1 MLNVRNSRALVWL
14 CVAVCFLP
22 AVAKANQLSLESNFD
37 SQKPRTNPVVAIVP
51 SPPGWSQFCKR
62 HKNDCDSKSSW
73 SRDVVLTTAA
83 RAALLQINLRVNRA
97 IKPLTDKRHW
107 GVKDRW
113 DYPDDGYGDCED
125 YALEK
130 RRQLIEAGWPREAL
144 LMTVVRGR
152 AGEEHAILT
161 VTTTSGDYILDN
173 LTDHILPWDQT
184 DYKFLWR
191 QAQFD
196 PNIWVALGDAQSLG
210 LIRIDR
216 SRPPMVIAPQKSLL

>member
-1 MLNVRNSRALVWL
+1 
-14 CVAVCFLP
+14 
-22 AVAKANQLSLESNFD
+22 
-37 SQKPRTNPVVAIVP
+37 
-51 SPPGWSQFCKR
+51 
-62 HKNDCDSKSSW
+62 
-73 SRDVVLTTAA
+73 
-83 RAALLQINLRVNRA
+83 
-97 IKPLTDKRHW
+97 LTDKRHW

-130 RRQLIEAGWPREAL
+130 RRLLIEAGWPREAL

-173 LTDHILPWDQT
+173 LTDRILPWDQT

-196 PNIWVALGDAQSLG
+196 SSTWVALGDAQSLG

-216 SRPPMVIAPQKSLL
+216 SRPPMVIAPRKSLL